1 MKRSTHEEMH
11 RIADAYL
18 VGCAWIE
25 HDPAH
30 GEVLVAH
37 ALAEARGLGQQDER
51 TGVEAPPG
59 RFLSYGELLEAW
71 EQGHAASALM
81 AVERRGVPVTSPIGR
96 QAWFL
101 RQEVRRG

>member
-1 MKRSTHEEMH
+1 MERKTHEEMH
-11 RIADAYL
+11 RIIDAYL
-18 VGCAWIE
+18 VGRAWIK

-37 ALAEARGLGQQDER
+37 ALAGARGLGQQDEQ

-59 RFLSYGELLEAW
+59 RFQSYRELLEAW

-81 AVERRGVPVTSPIGR
+81 AVERRGVSVTSPIGR
-96 QAWFL
+96 QAQLL
-101 RQEVRRG
+101 RQAVRRG